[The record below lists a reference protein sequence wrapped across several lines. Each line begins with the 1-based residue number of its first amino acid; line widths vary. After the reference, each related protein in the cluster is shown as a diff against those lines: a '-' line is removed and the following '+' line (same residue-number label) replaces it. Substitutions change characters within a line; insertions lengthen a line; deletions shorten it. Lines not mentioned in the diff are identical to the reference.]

1 MRDASLQNAY
11 TNALSRGLDW
21 STDFSL
27 ADFEQL
33 SRDYATYSAPE
44 RLEVPEPAPPPRGAE
59 LFHFASLM
67 FDVRPE
73 LLKRYRL
80 YTNAQ
85 LGGADL
91 EHPLP
96 SKSPIFTIVSG
107 HYYVT
112 RGYDEGIVADILAAR
127 ARGASKTEV
136 AHMLALGWFH
146 GGNIGINNTARLADA
161 YMRAWDPDDGA
172 PGLIWPD
179 GWEANAEV
187 FRSGVD
193 FSRAAD
199 GEPLPADELAAIEEW
214 HRRWEGEVPAYVGF
228 LGRYFPT
235 ALRTY
240 RARYETTME
249 GALPSQMVALVQ
261 IDLAAKRRC
270 PDALRR
276 ALHLAKRLEI
286 EKDQAVQMVA
296 YSQRYVSH
304 TGMDAAVNGSE
315 TIIGHW

>member
-1 MRDASLQNAY
+1 
-11 TNALSRGLDW
+11 
-21 STDFSL
+21 
-27 ADFEQL
+27 
-33 SRDYATYSAPE
+33 
-44 RLEVPEPAPPPRGAE
+44 
-59 LFHFASLM
+59 M
-67 FDVRPE
+67 FDARPDV
-73 LLKRYRL
+73 LKRYRL
-80 YTNAQ
+80 HMNS
-85 LGGADL
+85 LLSGADL

-96 SKSPIFTIVSG
+96 SKSPIFTLLWG
-107 HYYVT
+107 HYYIT
-112 RGYDEGIVADILAAR
+112 QGYDEGTIADILAAR

-199 GEPLPADELAAIEEW
+199 GEPLPGDELAAIEEW

-249 GALPSQMVALVQ
+249 GALPSQMVVLLQ
-261 IDLAAKRRC
+261 LHLAALWMC
-270 PDALRR
+270 SDAVRR
-276 ALHLAKRLEI
+276 ALHMAKRLGI
-286 EKDQAVQMVA
+286 ERDQAVQVIA
-296 YSQRYVSH
+296 FSQLYLSH
-304 TGMDAAVNGSE
+304 IGMDTAVRGLE
-315 TIIGHW
+315 TILDGWET